1 MRAKNIAGS
10 IALIAFGI
18 AYGFLTTG
26 ITERTLPNTPGP
38 PFFPR
43 ILTVCLLT
51 LSVVWL
57 IQSVR
62 GKSDEIPAR
71 ETIAGRGR
79 RGRGVGLLAM
89 LLYLT
94 VLPYLGFLISTPPL
108 FGVLMWVFGE
118 RRPAALCAYSL
129 AVPLFFYALFKLLF
143 RIQLPASPLFG

>member
-10 IALIAFGI
+10 LALIAFGI

-26 ITERTLPNTPGP
+26 IPERTLPNTPGP

-51 LSVVWL
+51 LSVAWL

-62 GKSDEIPAR
+62 GKSDEIPPGEMAA
-71 ETIAGRGR
+71 TGGRGR
-79 RGRGVGLLAM
+79 RGAGLLAF
-89 LLYLT
+89 LLYLM
-94 VLPYLGFLISTPPL
+94 VLPYLGFPLSTPPL
-108 FGVLMWVFGE
+108 FAVLMWVFGE
-118 RRPAALCAYSL
+118 RRPVAICAYSL
-129 AVPLFFYALFKLLF
+129 AVPLFFYVLFKLLF

>member
-10 IALIAFGI
+10 LALIAFGI

-51 LSVVWL
+51 LSVVWH
-57 IQSVR
+57 IQTVR

-94 VLPYLGFLISTPPL
+94 VLP
-108 FGVLMWVFGE
+108 
-118 RRPAALCAYSL
+118 
-129 AVPLFFYALFKLLF
+129 
-143 RIQLPASPLFG
+143 